1 MWAHPLGGSEQ
12 LRGAAIATM
21 EQQLIHGKHQLNSH
35 MLPFFCCRSRAQ
47 PPSARILTFLVW
59 QLCWHTD
66 THRHSYLGSCGP
78 SPTNGEGRARRFSPA
93 RPPGGK
99 ASCMLC
105 SADLKHSHH
114 RAELD
119 LAEATQGLLRK
130 LTLPRQ
136 RIFTC
141 LMLKSPE
148 DTVRSGFGVSCQT
161 GLQPD

>member
-1 MWAHPLGGSEQ
+1 MWAHPMGGSEQ

-78 SPTNGEGRARRFSPA
+78 SPTNGEGRARRF
-93 RPPGGK
+93 
-99 ASCMLC
+99 
-105 SADLKHSHH
+105 
-114 RAELD
+114 
-119 LAEATQGLLRK
+119 
-130 LTLPRQ
+130 
-136 RIFTC
+136 TC

-148 DTVRSGFGVSCQT
+148 DTSRSGFGVLCQT
-161 GLQPD
+161 GLLPD